1 MRSVRN
7 FWRFWFRL
15 DGMLDV
21 GRIDVESFLFVF
33 LNDQFA
39 NRLVVLGV
47 DRQSGLK
54 VVEPQPNFGVV
65 SIA

>member
-1 MRSVRN
+1 MRSVRS

-21 GRIDVESFLFVF
+21 GWIDVESFLFVF

-54 VVEPQPNFGVV
+54 VVQPQPNFGVV

>member
-1 MRSVRN
+1 
-7 FWRFWFRL
+7 
-15 DGMLDV
+15 MLDV
-21 GRIDVESFLFVF
+21 GWIDVESFLFVF